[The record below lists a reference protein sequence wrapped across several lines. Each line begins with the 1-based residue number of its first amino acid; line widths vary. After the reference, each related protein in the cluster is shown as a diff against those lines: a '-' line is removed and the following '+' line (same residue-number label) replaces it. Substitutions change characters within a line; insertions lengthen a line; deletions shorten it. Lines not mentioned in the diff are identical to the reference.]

1 MTAPNHS
8 PEGPGYSV
16 RAIRRVC
23 RILTHLQESPLD
35 VTLTEIAKVAGLPK
49 SSAFRYM
56 VTLEEQ
62 GFLERDPTSGTYRAG
77 VAFQG
82 AWVQQPQLLARRA
95 QPHLE
100 HLRDQSQE
108 TISLGMLDRS
118 QVCYL
123 AIMESPRT
131 LRVGPRPSDRAPVHA
146 TALGKAIAAGLPD
159 DRVRAILPAT
169 GLPGLTA
176 RTITYPDAFLTEL
189 VAVRTQG
196 YALEDRE
203 HEADSRS
210 VAVPVL
216 AGRVPAAIGLS
227 APASRL
233 PLGGAEEIAAALT
246 RITSAL
252 EGEARTPAA

>member
-16 RAIRRVC
+16 RAVRRVC

-62 GFLERDPTSGTYRAG
+62 GFVKRDPTSGSYRAG

-100 HLRDQSQE
+100 QLRDHWQE
-108 TISLGMLDRS
+108 TVSLGMLNGDQVGYLLVLDSPQALRLAPHAGDRDP
-118 QVCYL
+118 L
-123 AIMESPRT
+123 
-131 LRVGPRPSDRAPVHA
+131 HA
-146 TALGKAIAAGLPD
+146 TALGKAIAAGLPEGQ
-159 DRVRAILPAT
+159 VRALLARA
-169 GLPGLTA
+169 GLPPLTKQ
-176 RTITYPDAFLTEL
+176 TITDADAWLADLE
-189 VAVRTQG
+189 AVRSRG
-196 YALEDRE
+196 YALEDSE
-203 HEADSRS
+203 HHPGGRS
-210 VAVPVL
+210 VAVPVPGTV
-216 AGRVPAAIGLS
+216 AAAIGLS

-233 PLGGAEEIAAALT
+233 PLGQAEEIAAALAQV
-246 RITSAL
+246 ISAL
-252 EGEARTPAA
+252 EGEARDPAA